1 VLTLIDPPV
10 PAQPQATGGSPAAGR
25 RGFGLTAVVPCFNEE
40 ESISAAYAEIVAELG
55 DYDLEVLFV
64 DDGSTDATLARIRE
78 LADTDPRVAYLS
90 FARNFG
96 FEAAFSAGY
105 RYASKPWIVHL
116 DADLQ
121 FPPTEVHHLVDRVR
135 ETGDDAVFGIR
146 ANRDDPWYRKLGA
159 RAYHAI
165 GGRLLGIEIP
175 SGATTFRVLRTDVA
189 RRVVDL
195 RLGTPY
201 FLATLPR
208 LTNRYSTVPVAHR
221 QRTRGRSKF
230 RLKRLI
236 GHALELY
243 VAFSRRAIHGAA
255 LLALGVAGLTAL
267 LAVLGATGLL
277 AVSAALYTAL
287 AAQVA
292 GLIGLA
298 VLLRYVALVADAQA
312 RPAMF
317 YVREASIPVS
327 ASDSLYPAAVSAPA
341 GKATVTS

>member
-1 VLTLIDPPV
+1 V
-10 PAQPQATGGSPAAGR
+10 
-25 RGFGLTAVVPCFNEE
+25 
-40 ESISAAYAEIVAELG
+40 
-55 DYDLEVLFV
+55 
-64 DDGSTDATLARIRE
+64 
-78 LADTDPRVAYLS
+78 
-90 FARNFG
+90 
-96 FEAAFSAGY
+96 
-105 RYASKPWIVHL
+105 VHL

-121 FPPTEVHHLVDRVR
+121 FPPTEVHRLVDRVR

-146 ANRDDPWYRKLGA
+146 ANRDDPWHRKLGA
-159 RAYHAI
+159 RAYHAV
-165 GGRLLGIEIP
+165 GSRLLGIEIP
-175 SGATTFRVLRTDVA
+175 TGATTFRVLRTDIA

-201 FLATLPR
+201 FLATVPR

-230 RLKRLI
+230 RLRRLV

-277 AVSAALYTAL
+277 AVSTALYTGL

-292 GLIGLA
+292 GLLGLA

-327 ASDSLYPAAVSAPA
+327 ASDSLYPAAVSASLT
-341 GKATVTS
+341 GKATVTP